1 MGIERSIHSITTRIS
16 LLFSCLTV
24 LVLSIMGYVI
34 MISVTHHFEEQ
45 DQMALRGKLALVQ
58 NILNDTSGTDANAL
72 IEAKLTDALVG
83 HHELALTMLSE
94 SGDVVFATGH
104 AQLPT
109 SLLTQA
115 TEYDLSKPLL
125 LTPANVHKHQYRA
138 AVVILKAA
146 PGGQRYRVAIAVD
159 VGHHQLFLDSFEWQL
174 LTVGS
179 IGLLLMVV
187 LGWVVTRHGLRPLH
201 KMAQVAEGIT
211 AHKIKDRLPTMH
223 LPAELRSLAASF
235 NGMLNRLE
243 DALARLSDFS
253 SDIAHEL
260 RTPVNNLMTQT
271 QVSLSKE
278 RSVEEYRDVL
288 FSNMEEYERLA
299 RMIGDMLFLAKADNG
314 QIVPHVET
322 IMLGD
327 EVHALFEFYDAV
339 AAEKRVN
346 LVCTGSADVLGDRLM
361 LRRALSNLLS
371 NAIRHA
377 SSGSTV
383 NVTLKELQDRVEITV
398 CNRGETLTA
407 DFLTRIFERFY
418 RADASRYRVD
428 EGAGLG
434 LAITRS
440 IVHAHHGQISASSAA
455 GLTCFVMVIPRVHCS
470 K

>member
-1 MGIERSIHSITTRIS
+1 MTFPSNSITTRIS
-16 LLFSCLTV
+16 VLFSCLAV
-24 LVLSIMGYVI
+24 LVLSVMGYVI

-45 DQMALRGKLALVQ
+45 DQMALQGKLALVQ
-58 NILNDTSGTDANAL
+58 NILNDTSGADANAL
-72 IEAKLTDALVG
+72 IKAKLTDALVG
-83 HHELALTMLSE
+83 HHELALKMASE
-94 SGDVVFATGH
+94 SGDVVFATHH

-109 SLLTQA
+109 SLLNQA
-115 TEYDLSKPLL
+115 TDYDLSKPLL
-125 LTPANVHKHQYRA
+125 LTPAIVHKHHYRA
-138 AVVILKAA
+138 AVVILNAT
-146 PGGQRYRVAIAVD
+146 PSGLRYRVAIAID

-187 LGWVVTRHGLRPLH
+187 LGWVVTRHGLRPVH
-201 KMAQVAEGIT
+201 NMALVAEGIT
-211 AHKIKDRLPTMH
+211 AHKIKDRLPTTH

-322 IMLGD
+322 IVLGD

-346 LVCTGSADVLGDRLM
+346 LVCSGCAEVSGDRLM
-361 LRRALSNLLS
+361 LRRALSNLMS

-377 SSGSTV
+377 LPGSTV
-383 NVTLKELQDRVEITV
+383 RVELHTMENRVEISIT
-398 CNRGETLTA
+398 NQGDTLTPE
-407 DFLTRIFERFY
+407 LQSRIFERFF
-418 RADASRYRVD
+418 RVDASRYRVD
-428 EGAGLG
+428 AGAGLG

-440 IVHAHHGQISASSAA
+440 IVLAHRGDISVTSTAGITRFLIKIPSSLN
-455 GLTCFVMVIPRVHCS
+455 G
-470 K
+470 